1 MNEKIFASDFSRAP
15 FGYATHRII
24 LDKHNNPVDYQ
35 FIEVNKKFEELTGM
49 SAKKIIGKT
58 VTQVLPG
65 IANDKFDWIRFYGD
79 IAINQTSKEFE
90 QYSVILN
97 KWYRVSA
104 FSPEKEYFV
113 TYFTDITKDKQQLEN
128 DALILELSR
137 SMLSINNRT
146 INYKEITENLLKL
159 SGAKY
164 AIFNLY
170 SDDQTKIEHKA
181 VCGLTDQINKVYN
194 KFGYSLQNKQWNIT
208 PGKLAEIVSGENLKK
223 VSMDELVDGQ
233 IPPVLY
239 KSVNKMLGLGNIYS
253 VQIRHE
259 NTVLGDF
266 LLFYDKNKDLEN
278 TEEVKTYVNIV
289 GIALDRI
296 KAEAARETE
305 LKRNK
310 ELRFFYMSVINAI
323 QDGISVVLPDFT
335 IISANDKIRKW
346 NENDE
351 VIGRKCYDVY
361 KNKNKPC
368 KSCVCTEAFRSGKI
382 SVNEIRGLYGN
393 IDNLYEI
400 SALPLTDP
408 ATGKITSVVE
418 LVRDITET
426 RSAQKEIK
434 NQKERLQHVIAG
446 TNIGTWEWNVQ
457 TGETVFNE
465 RWANIIGY
473 TLDEL
478 MPVSIKTWNHFVHP
492 DDVEKSEESI
502 QRHFD
507 GKDEFYEQECRMKHK
522 NGNWIWILDKGKVV
536 TRTSEGKPEWMF
548 GTHQDIT
555 DRKNSEKELLIA
567 KEKAEESDR
576 LKSAFLANMSHE
588 IRTPMNAIV
597 GFASFLHD
605 KDLNQEEIR
614 KYSEYIISS
623 GDHLLELIN
632 DIIDISKIDAGEIR
646 TTIDETNLTEL
657 LQEVYGIFEP
667 QMKLKQKEGNIILDA
682 KIPEEN
688 FYVLSDIVRLRQI
701 LLNLINNALKFTH
714 EGKVEFGFEEN
725 GNEIVF
731 YVQDT
736 GIGISEK
743 DQEIIFERFRQASG
757 STEKIYGGTG
767 LGLSIAKAYVEL
779 LGGHMHLT
787 SVPGSGSTFSFS
799 IPNNKVEKEA
809 EVTSKKET
817 ALPLAFNGEHILIA
831 EDDFISFS
839 YLSEILSNYNLKV
852 SRAES
857 GEEAIKLILNDPTIN
872 LVLMDILMPVMDGL
886 TATRLIRE
894 KQINIPVIAQ
904 TAYAFESDRERSIG
918 AGCNEYLSKPIKEP
932 VLIDVLHKFLKK

>member
-1 MNEKIFASDFSRAP
+1 MNEKIFASDFTEAP
-15 FGYATHRII
+15 FGYALHRII
-24 LDKHNNPVDYQ
+24 LDEINNPVDYQ

-49 SAKKIIGKT
+49 SAKKITGKT

-65 IANDKFDWIRFYGD
+65 ISNDKFDWISFYGD

-90 QYSVILN
+90 QYSIVLS
-97 KWYRVSA
+97 KWYRVSVY
-104 FSPEKEYFV
+104 SPKKEYFV

-137 SMLSINNRT
+137 NMLSTNNRT
-146 INYKEITENLLKL
+146 INYIEITENLLKL

-233 IPPVLY
+233 IPPMLY
-239 KSVNKMLGLGNIYS
+239 KSVNKMLGLVNIYS

-259 NTVLGDF
+259 NNVLGDF
-266 LLFYDKNKDLEN
+266 ILFYDKNRDLEN
-278 TEEVKTYVNIV
+278 TEEVKTFVNIV
-289 GIALDRI
+289 GIALNKI
-296 KAEAARETE
+296 KAEEE
-305 LKRNK
+305 
-310 ELRFFYMSVINAI
+310 IN
-323 QDGISVVLPDFT
+323 S
-335 IISANDKIRKW
+335 
-346 NENDE
+346 
-351 VIGRKCYDVY
+351 
-361 KNKNKPC
+361 
-368 KSCVCTEAFRSGKI
+368 
-382 SVNEIRGLYGN
+382 
-393 IDNLYEI
+393 
-400 SALPLTDP
+400 
-408 ATGKITSVVE
+408 
-418 LVRDITET
+418 
-426 RSAQKEIK
+426 
-434 NQKERLQHVIAG
+434 QKERLLHLIKS
-446 TNIGTWEWNVQ
+446 TNTGTWEWNVQ
-457 TGETVFNE
+457 TGETIFNE

-473 TLDEL
+473 TLKEL
-478 MPVSIKTWNHFVHP
+478 EPVSIKTWEKIIHP
-492 DDVEKSEESI
+492 DDVAKSEEI
-502 QRHFD
+502 LLRHFS
-507 GKDEFYEQECRMKHK
+507 GEDEFYNVEVRVKHK
-522 NGNWIWILDKGKVV
+522 NGNWIWIQDRGQVIS
-536 TRTSEGKPEWMF
+536 RTKDGKPEWVF

-555 DRKNSEKELLIA
+555 DRKNSEKELLKA

-605 KDLNQEEIR
+605 KDLNQEEIQ

-646 TTIDETNLTEL
+646 TTIGETNLTEL

-667 QMKLKQKEGNIILDA
+667 QMKLKQKEGQIILDA
-682 KIPEEN
+682 KIPEKDH
-688 FYVLSDIVRLRQI
+688 YVYSDVVRLRQI

-714 EGKVEFGFEEN
+714 KGKVEFGFEEK

-731 YVQDT
+731 HVQDT

-743 DQEIIFERFRQASG
+743 DHEIIFERFRQASG

-779 LGGHMHLT
+779 LGGRMYLT
-787 SVPGSGSTFSFS
+787 SVPGIGSTFSFS
-799 IPNNKVEKEA
+799 IPNNKVVKA
-809 EVTSKKET
+809 RVTSKKET
-817 ALPLAFNGEHILIA
+817 TLPLAFDGEHILIA
-831 EDDFISFS
+831 EDDLISFS
-839 YLSEILSNYNLKV
+839 YLCEILSNYNLKV

-857 GEEAIKLILNDPTIN
+857 GEEAIKLILNDPTIK

-886 TATRLIRE
+886 AATRLIRE
-894 KQINIPVIAQ
+894 KQINIPIIAQ
-904 TAYAFESDRERSIG
+904 TAYAFESDRERSIE
-918 AGCNEYLSKPIKEP
+918 AGCNEYLSKPIKEA
-932 VLIDVLHKFLKK
+932 VLIHVLHTFLKN